1 MEPSIV
7 QPVKKDHAPRKLVIT
22 SVVVSVLCSLLLM
35 LAVGSVLFATG
46 TLRFGGSELQREV
59 VASEGELIAD
69 LAAKVGPSVV
79 SIRTSQSAPTVN
91 DLFGSSRVVEG
102 AGTGIILN
110 TDGLVLTNKHVI
122 PEGTTKVTVTLADGT
137 KYDDVEVVGRD
148 PLNDLA
154 FVKIKN
160 PKNLVPAKLGDSN
173 SVRTGGK
180 VLAIGNALG
189 EFQNTVTSGII
200 SGVGR
205 PIEASDG
212 NGATEQLTNLFQTD
226 AAINPGNSG
235 GPLVNFS
242 GEVIGVNTAVAAEA
256 QGVGFAIPIN
266 EAKSLIESV
275 EQTGKISRPYLGVRY
290 VMLTPDIAKQLDI
303 DETEGAYV
311 GERSIVADSP
321 AQKAGLKSGDV
332 IIKVNDTKLT
342 QTSPLAS
349 VIGQH
354 KVGEEVT
361 LTVMRGGKEV
371 QLKATLEEAPA
382 A

>member
-1 MEPSIV
+1 M
-7 QPVKKDHAPRKLVIT
+7 
-22 SVVVSVLCSLLLM
+22 
-35 LAVGSVLFATG
+35 
-46 TLRFGGSELQREV
+46 
-59 VASEGELIAD
+59 
-69 LAAKVGPSVV
+69 
-79 SIRTSQSAPTVN
+79 N